1 MTLTRSYPISE
12 GYPTALDVRRL
23 DAGLIVREG
32 IFPDPTT
39 VLAAGVAY
47 GNGGWNVGAV
57 AFVAALKRGGAAYSL
72 GYGVARLVNDAAGT
86 AWTIDAAPVSNS
98 RIDLLWIRAT
108 DPDEGESTSGT
119 DGPGGVPRAVPVFG
133 YTAGTA
139 AASPAAPAL
148 PSGALLIATVTTPSG
163 AASIAGSTIVQSF
176 DFAQAAGGTIFARNF
191 ASLPT
196 AALQGDT
203 GVALDDGAVYVR
215 VGSSWVGDRARL
227 ATAEADIAALEVGYR
242 PMGAPVRFTSSGT
255 FDKADY
261 PGLRAVRVTAQG
273 AGGGGGGAGST
284 TSDQSACGGGGGGG
298 GSAESFIIDIA
309 ALAAS
314 VTVTVGA
321 GGGGGSGT
329 GNGSTGGASSFGTAV
344 VAAGGSGGSGRS
356 GTSGGSADGGNGGDA
371 SAGDFRRVGGGGA
384 SGRVTSGDFV
394 AFGQGAG
401 SALGAIS
408 NVGGA
413 NSAGNTGKSYGGGG
427 GGAVNGTSQSS
438 RNGGPG
444 APGIVIVEM
453 FA

>member
-23 DAGLIVREG
+23 EVGLIVREG
-32 IFPDPTT
+32 VFADPTT

-108 DPDEGESTSGT
+108 DPDEGEATSGT
-119 DGPGGVPRAVPVFG
+119 DGPGGVGRAVPVFG

-139 AASPAAPAL
+139 ASSPVAPAL

-163 AASIAGSTIVQSF
+163 AASIAGSTIVQSYG
-176 DFAQAAGGTIFARNF
+176 FAQASGGAIFARNF

-215 VGSSWVGDRARL
+215 AGSSWVGDRARL
-227 ATAEADIAALEVGYR
+227 AAAEADIVTAEADIVTAEADIVALEVGYR
-242 PMGAPVRFTSSGT
+242 PIGTPVTFASSGA
-255 FDKADY
+255 FDKGDY
-261 PGLRAVRVTAQG
+261 PYLRAVRVRCV
-273 AGGGGGGAGST
+273 GGGGAGAGSSSSAAGGGAGGSYAESFILVADLASSVTVTRGAGASAPSSNTNGSAGGDSSFGT
-284 TSDQSACGGGGGGG
+284 TVVGPGGPGGSITGVGGYATLSGAAGDLQIFGSDGGGGGTTSVAAGYGGASGLGYGG
-298 GSAESFIIDIA
+298 GTAGDRSNNTSAGD
-309 ALAAS
+309 
-314 VTVTVGA
+314 A
-321 GGGGGSGT
+321 GHLYGGGGSGGRGT
-329 GNGSTGGASSFGTAV
+329 EAGGA
-344 VAAGGSGGSGRS
+344 
-356 GTSGGSADGGNGGDA
+356 
-371 SAGDFRRVGGGGA
+371 
-384 SGRVTSGDFV
+384 
-394 AFGQGAG
+394 
-401 SALGAIS
+401 
-408 NVGGA
+408 GA
-413 NSAGNTGKSYGGGG
+413 NG
-427 GGAVNGTSQSS
+427 V
-438 RNGGPG
+438 
-444 APGIVIVEM
+444 VIVEL